1 MPTIAGLRLEKEL
14 TIDRTFLNFFF
25 FIDYPWQRKT
35 SQFFR
40 LTCLFACLLTHY
52 SGANVIVVDD
62 LGAKVEISEP
72 IKRIVSLA
80 PNLTE
85 LLFEIDAGHLVVGAD
100 EYSNFPTQASSI
112 QRVNNHSIV
121 NYEVITALQPDIIF
135 AWASGNG
142 ISTINQLKSMGF
154 KVFAFEISRLEDF
167 SGVYH
172 RLGVLTGKIGESKK
186 MTNKF
191 TRQLESISNRFSK
204 LEKISTLYQVWDA
217 PLMTVNRQHIISEII
232 TLCGGENIFANLDSL
247 TPIINIEAV
256 LSKNP
261 GVIISS
267 GSKEAQGKLFRFWQK
282 WEEIDAV
289 KNKNLFVVPSD
300 LLARQTFRM
309 LAGAEYLCEF
319 LDKVR

>member
-1 MPTIAGLRLEKEL
+1 MGSRLEKEL
-14 TIDRTFLNFFF
+14 TIDRIFLNIPS
-25 FIDYPWQRKT
+25 FIEIAWQRKMPKL
-35 SQFFR
+35 FC
-40 LTCLFACLLTHY
+40 LTCLFASLLTHY

-62 LGAKVEISEP
+62 LGARVEISDP
-72 IKRIVSLA
+72 IRRIVSLA

-85 LLFEIDAGHLVVGAD
+85 LLFEIDAGNLIVGAD
-100 EYSNFPTQASSI
+100 EYSNYPPQANSI

-121 NYEVITALQPDIIF
+121 NYEAITALQPDIIF
-135 AWASGNG
+135 AWSSGNG
-142 ISTINQLKSMGF
+142 ISTINRLKSLGF
-154 KVFAFEISRLEDF
+154 KVFSFEISRLEDF
-167 SGVYH
+167 PGVYQ
-172 RLGVLTGKIGESKK
+172 RLGVLTGRIDESKK
-186 MTNKF
+186 MTDKF
-191 TRQLESISNRFSK
+191 NRELESISNRFSK
-204 LEKISTLYQVWDA
+204 LEKVRTLYQVWDN
-217 PLMTVNRQHIISEII
+217 PLMTVNSQHIISEII

-261 GVIISS
+261 GVILSS
-267 GSKEAQGKLFRFWQK
+267 GSQEAEGKLFRFWQK

-309 LAGAEYLCEF
+309 LTGAEYLCEF